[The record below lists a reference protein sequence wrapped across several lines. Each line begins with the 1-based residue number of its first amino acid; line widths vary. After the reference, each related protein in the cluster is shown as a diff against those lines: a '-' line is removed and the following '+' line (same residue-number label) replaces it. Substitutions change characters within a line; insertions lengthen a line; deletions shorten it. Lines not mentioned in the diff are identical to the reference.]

1 MADKSVY
8 QRATDGTNLAVKY
21 HDNGDGTFTQTVD
34 LTASG
39 TGQAVTV
46 ADGADVTQGAKADAA
61 IVDPTLSASG
71 VALLKGLLTEL
82 VDIDAQ
88 LIALRANQLP
98 AALGQAA
105 SNSSFPV
112 VLTTDQVP
120 LPITQS
126 CSFSHLAANAT
137 TTVKASAGT
146 LHSLTVNTK
155 GIGNTV
161 TIKDNATVIAVIDT
175 TITTT
180 AFLYDVA
187 FATSLVV
194 VIAGGTAADIT
205 VAYR

>member
-1 MADKSVY
+1 MADKNVNL
-8 QRATDGTNLAVKY
+8 RATDNTNIAVKY
-21 HDNGDGTFTQTVD
+21 HDNGDSTYSE
-34 LTASG
+34 TAYAATAPLP
-39 TGQAVTV
+39 TGAAT
-46 ADGADVTQGAKADAA
+46 AAKQDTGNTSLAA
-61 IVDPTLSASG
+61 IATSVAATLTVQGTVNVATPGDPILVSSASLAQDAS
-71 VALLKGLLTEL
+71 VSATNTKLDAYLTGLQNITIPYFMGAAAYGHSFAHL
-82 VDIDAQ
+82 V
-88 LIALRANQLP
+88 
-98 AALGQAA
+98 
-105 SNSSFPV
+105 
-112 VLTTDQVP
+112 
-120 LPITQS
+120 
-126 CSFSHLAANAT
+126 ANAT
-137 TTVKASAGT
+137 TTIKNASGV